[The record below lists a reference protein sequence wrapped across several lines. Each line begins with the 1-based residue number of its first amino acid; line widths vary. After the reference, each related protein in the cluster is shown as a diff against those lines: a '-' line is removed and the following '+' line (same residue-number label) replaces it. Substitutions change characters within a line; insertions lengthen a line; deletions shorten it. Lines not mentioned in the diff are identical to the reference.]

1 MSTSEPQPAPDP
13 AGDTA
18 GHRARLRQRLND
30 TGGDGLLDH
39 ELIEYL
45 LALAIPRRDTKP
57 LAKALLREFGGIGGL
72 LTADAQALARV
83 PGMGETSIAALKIAH
98 AAAIRLVKAEI
109 AERPVLANWQA
120 LLDYLRADMAHHP
133 IERVRVLHL
142 NTRNMLIRDE
152 LMSEGSIDQA
162 AVHIREVIRRAIDLG
177 SAAIILVHNHPS
189 GDPSPSRA
197 DIDLTRSIMEAGK
210 RLNIAVHD
218 HIIIGTGGHASLR
231 ALGLI

>member
-1 MSTSEPQPAPDP
+1 MSTPAPQPAPDA

-18 GHRARLRQRLND
+18 GHRARLRQRLNE

-72 LTADAQALARV
+72 LTADAQALSRV

-109 AERPVLANWQA
+109 ADRPVLANWQA

-142 NTRNMLIRDE
+142 NKCKPVV
-152 LMSEGSIDQA
+152 S
-162 AVHIREVIRRAIDLG
+162 
-177 SAAIILVHNHPS
+177 LV
-189 GDPSPSRA
+189 
-197 DIDLTRSIMEAGK
+197 
-210 RLNIAVHD
+210 
-218 HIIIGTGGHASLR
+218 
-231 ALGLI
+231 